1 VKSDLQ
7 AKRRQ
12 GKSIKKEN
20 NETALAQSKDRV
32 KSRLK
37 ELMTVTL
44 TMTDALSKLLIEKGI
59 ITHAE
64 VKKKPGKERAAYQ
77 KILKSIEQ

>member
-1 VKSDLQ
+1 MKLDLSQ

-12 GKSIKKEN
+12 GKSIKKEDK
-20 NETALAQSKDRV
+20 ETALAQSRDRV
-32 KSRLK
+32 KVILE

-59 ITHAE
+59 ITDAE
-64 VKKKPGKERAAYQ
+64 FKKKPGKERAAYQ
-77 KILKSIEQ
+77 KIL